1 MFLLD
6 RSKTTIDDLRLVSQ
20 ASREARLDQ
29 ELARFEENLDIM
41 LADKNTFLLDLYR
54 RLKQARSTYKSWNRR
69 TAGGG
74 RATDFVSV
82 EQIEE
87 LVDWQQ
93 KKQKRKDKKDSLSV
107 DPDSDQQV
115 DMLLRFLLA
124 FKESKELLEQFRTK
138 IFLPLFEFFNDDPK
152 RHLPKALAS
161 VVWRW
166 EGLLTP
172 GPINHRLFSPQ
183 SADALYYTETSTK
196 PRDSQF
202 NLILRL
208 VPDLMLKA
216 FEALCLAKQWRSKIG
231 PWGYPRELKYIH
243 SKWIP
248 EKKQENNL
256 AFERAQ
262 RRKFEY
268 ATCQVKLDALQGE
281 MENTETVLGDS
292 STGIKKPERETGA
305 ISGRF
310 EDVHHRIDNFR
321 ENVRTASLER
331 SRLAKDL
338 CKLRDHI
345 TMLQEEM
352 KTEQR
357 DIQNIRAQLVKAE
370 MNTKYSDEKEMTKL
384 LEDDL
389 EDSVHRCTHLRK
401 EISKAEQ
408 EYKEQMIRYHST
420 NTRLNSFR
428 RGIDS
433 ARSEQLSLNTSLLT
447 TRERQRKQEKSFI
460 AANDNFN
467 LLREELRKSKL
478 TKQVLLRQMLQPRN
492 EETAREKKR
501 TVLDI

>member
-1 MFLLD
+1 M
-6 RSKTTIDDLRLVSQ
+6 VSQ

-74 RATDFVSV
+74 RATQFVSV

-93 KKQKRKDKKDSLSV
+93 KTQKRKDKKDSSFV
-107 DPDSDQQV
+107 VQDPCQQV
-115 DMLLRFLLA
+115 DMLIRFLLA
-124 FKESKELLEQFRTK
+124 FKESKELLDQFRTK

-152 RHLPKALAS
+152 RQLPKALAS
-161 VVWRW
+161 VIWRW

-183 SADALYYTETSTK
+183 SADALYYTETSAK

-248 EKKQENNL
+248 EKKEENNL
-256 AFERAQ
+256 TIERAQ
-262 RRKFEY
+262 RRKFEF
-268 ATCQVKLDALQGE
+268 ATCQDKLEVLKGE
-281 MENTETVLGDS
+281 IDNTETVLVHS
-292 STGIKKPERETGA
+292 STGMKKSEKDTGTLG
-305 ISGRF
+305 GRF
-310 EDVHHRIDNFR
+310 EDVHQRIDHFR
-321 ENVRTASLER
+321 KNVRTASVER
-331 SRLAKDL
+331 SRLARDL
-338 CKLRDHI
+338 CRQRDHI

-352 KTEQR
+352 KAEQR

-370 MNTKYSDEKEMTKL
+370 MNSKYSDEKDMTKL

-389 EDSVHRCTHLRK
+389 ADSVNRCTHLRR
-401 EISKAEQ
+401 EISKAER
-408 EYKEQMIRYHST
+408 ENNEHLIRYHST
-420 NTRLNSFR
+420 NKRLNSFR

-433 ARSEQLSLNTSLLT
+433 ARSEQLSLSTRLLT
-447 TRERQRKQEKSFI
+447 TRERQRRQEKSFI

-478 TKQVLLRQMLQPRN
+478 AKQVLLRQMLQPRL
-492 EETAREKKR
+492 EESARKR
-501 TVLDI
+501 TVVDF